1 MKLTILGTGCAWT
14 RRECASYCINDN
26 IMVDPAYSSIKQLL
40 KTNSKLLHHE
50 KIEKLD
56 LVLITHYHSDHYF
69 DMPYIL
75 QKEATGK
82 FPDRKLTIVGPPG
95 LVQNLKD
102 LCRLAISQK
111 SNSKIDIEKWC
122 NCIEADHMKTIKFQD
137 YEITCVLLDH
147 GDTVNYGYMIK
158 LPNGK
163 TLSFTGDSKMCPN
176 EEYML
181 DHSDI
186 MVMNM
191 ASTVRSSSHYNIVE
205 GIELMKKYQNKC
217 VIIPAHLTSQAY
229 DYAKGKI
236 NLPYDLMILDLEQDK
251 PYDFRLKFT
260 KDVKEDVAFD
270 NKYSE
275 VYSKKVA
282 LLLEKLEAADEKHV
296 SVCNYNIIDKQTG
309 NHIGTLKLGL
319 GYDKFVQHMGNISW
333 AFDNETSFD
342 NKAEACKLAI
352 DIAKN
357 LGFKK
362 ATISSSTTDM
372 EERKIC
378 ESVGASI
385 KELKYFSRKD
395 NLMYGV
401 DDAERCI
408 WEIKLKD

>member
-26 IMVDPAYSSIKQLL
+26 IMIDPAYSSIKQLL

-75 QKEATGK
+75 QKEATGR

-111 SNSKIDIEKWC
+111 SNSKIDVEKWC
-122 NCIEADHMKTIKFQD
+122 NCIEADNMKTIKFQD
-137 YEITCVLLDH
+137 FEITCVLLDH

-176 EEYML
+176 EQYML

-186 MVMNM
+186 ILMNM
-191 ASTVRSSSHYNIVE
+191 ASTEKSSSHYNIVE
-205 GIELMKKYQNKC
+205 GIDLMKEYQDKC

-236 NLPYDLMILDLEQDK
+236 NLPYDLMILDLEKDK

-260 KDVKEDVAFD
+260 KEVKEDIPFD
-270 NKYSE
+270 SKFSE
-275 VYSKKVA
+275 VYGKNVA
-282 LLLEKLEAADEKHV
+282 LLLENQSVPNENAV
-296 SVCNYNIIDKQTG
+296 SICKYNIIDKETSK
-309 NHIGTLKLGL
+309 NIGILNIGL

-333 AFDNETSFD
+333 TFVDNIPF
-342 NKAEACKLAI
+342 NQKLEACKLAI
-352 DIAKN
+352 SIVKGLDFA
-357 LGFKK
+357 K
-362 ATISSSTTDM
+362 ATISSSTTNM
-372 EERKIC
+372 EERKLC
-378 ESVGASI
+378 EDVGASI

-395 NLMYGV
+395 NLSYGV